1 VKKLVSG
8 SSAAAYVGLLEKS
21 KTSND
26 ALQVLLRIS
35 DSLKFQVCTEF
46 RWLCVNVTILKVSVI
61 LPHCTGKLLKTV
73 PEEKLKRT
81 R

>member
-1 VKKLVSG
+1 MKKLRLVKKLVSG

-35 DSLKFQVCTEF
+35 DSLKFQVCTKCW
-46 RWLCVNVTILKVSVI
+46 WLYVNVTILKVNFI
-61 LPHCTGKLLKTV
+61 LPY
-73 PEEKLKRT
+73 
-81 R
+81 

>member
-1 VKKLVSG
+1 MKKLRLVKKLISG

-35 DSLKFQVCTEF
+35 DSLKFQV
-46 RWLCVNVTILKVSVI
+46 RSSVR
-61 LPHCTGKLLKTV
+61 KTAMN
-73 PEEKLKRT
+73 
-81 R
+81 

>member
-1 VKKLVSG
+1 MKKLRLVKKLISG

-35 DSLKFQVCTEF
+35 DSLKFQVCT
-46 RWLCVNVTILKVSVI
+46 SVRYMAMNYKFFI
-61 LPHCTGKLLKTV
+61 
-73 PEEKLKRT
+73 
-81 R
+81 

>member
-1 VKKLVSG
+1 MKKLISG

-35 DSLKFQVCTEF
+35 DSLKFQVCMSVRQTVHHTV
-46 RWLCVNVTILKVSVI
+46 LDLQTIQVHIV
-61 LPHCTGKLLKTV
+61 
-73 PEEKLKRT
+73 
-81 R
+81 

>member
-1 VKKLVSG
+1 MKKLISG

-35 DSLKFQVCTEF
+35 DSLKFQVCISL
-46 RWLCVNVTILKVSVI
+46 RHAAMN
-61 LPHCTGKLLKTV
+61 
-73 PEEKLKRT
+73 
-81 R
+81 